1 MDDLEPAEPGEPQAE
16 SRPGSNL
23 YRSARPNIRRA
34 RPETNLYRLRR
45 PSRLKPP
52 KTCEEELKDKNEEN
66 AQLRAELKEKDNEIT
81 QLKKQVAA
89 AELKGQQGEF
99 LDLDQAGGPLR
110 PFDPLHP

>member
-16 SRPGSNL
+16 SRPGSKL
-23 YRSARPNIRRA
+23 VPAEPAQHPTRPA
-34 RPETNLYRLRR
+34 GDELVPAE
-45 PSRLKPP
+45 PAQPAKPP

-81 QLKKQVAA
+81 QLKKQIAA